1 MSLSEQYRRDD
12 ELNARLT
19 ILKAVHE
26 EQDHQLNDILIQK
39 RLDLFGHRKSKDWVR
54 TQIRTMADLGVF
66 TLREVGTAMVA
77 EITETGVD
85 HVERR
90 TVVEGIARPGAG
102 R

>member
-1 MSLSEQYRRDD
+1 MSLSEQYRRDE

-54 TQIRTMADLGVF
+54 TQIRAMADLGVL
-66 TLREVGTAMVA
+66 TVREIGTAMVA

-85 HVERR
+85 HLERR
-90 TVVEGIARPGAG
+90 TVVEGVARPGAG

>member
-1 MSLSEQYRRDD
+1 MSLSEQYRRDE

-39 RLDLFGHRKSKDWVR
+39 RLDYFGHRKSKDWVR
-54 TQIRTMADLGVF
+54 TQLRAMADLGVF

-77 EITETGVD
+77 EITETGID

-90 TVVEGIARPGAG
+90 TVVEGIARPGAA